1 MKAASLALAAT
12 FLLISVARAELSE
25 IGDDGWHTWQVAASG
40 EAPDWCCHTRNR
52 SNSYAAECNLD
63 ARQSAYVSH
72 DDNDATESPMQ
83 IYVLLERDQVTMIRT
98 YSAHCPVVANTTI
111 VDLGRADAA
120 ESVRWLTDSLAA
132 NRKIATHA
140 LAAIA
145 VHEGPA
151 AVTALVDTATNDTEL
166 ENRKDAVFWMGQVR
180 AKETH
185 AHIKRLMFSDENA
198 EFREHAAFSLAQ
210 SDAPGRVD
218 ALVKLGSEDRNDD
231 VRSRA
236 WFWLAQTGESDIE
249 AQIHK
254 AIRSEADDDVRE
266 QAIFALSQL
275 PVDRAAEALARVL
288 EDRQLP
294 DDDRKTALFWLA
306 QLDSDS
312 AMAYIDRL
320 LSGN

>member
-1 MKAASLALAAT
+1 
-12 FLLISVARAELSE
+12 
-25 IGDDGWHTWQVAASG
+25 
-40 EAPDWCCHTRNR
+40 
-52 SNSYAAECNLD
+52 
-63 ARQSAYVSH
+63 
-72 DDNDATESPMQ
+72 
-83 IYVLLERDQVTMIRT
+83 
-98 YSAHCPVVANTTI
+98 
-111 VDLGRADAA
+111 
-120 ESVRWLTDSLAA
+120 
-132 NRKIATHA
+132 
-140 LAAIA
+140 
-145 VHEGPA
+145 
-151 AVTALVDTATNDTEL
+151 
-166 ENRKDAVFWMGQVR
+166 
-180 AKETH
+180 
-185 AHIKRLMFSDENA
+185 
-198 EFREHAAFSLAQ
+198 
-210 SDAPGRVD
+210 VD